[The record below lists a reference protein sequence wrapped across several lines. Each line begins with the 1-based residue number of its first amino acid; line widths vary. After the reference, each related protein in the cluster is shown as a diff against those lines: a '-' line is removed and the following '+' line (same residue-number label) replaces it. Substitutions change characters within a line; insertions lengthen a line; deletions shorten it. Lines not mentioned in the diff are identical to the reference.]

1 MPIIKA
7 YDSDI
12 KHDGSHSTCRWNDRL
27 KTIQTSYEE
36 FYCYPVSKE
45 FFLSE
50 NICNSIHG
58 TLQGIFWKFTDL
70 DKIVCNKKRR
80 GGGLSLGY
88 STVFFLNLS
97 TVKMIWSNFLNWF
110 LDWI

>member
-50 NICNSIHG
+50 NICNSTHS

-70 DKIVCNKKRR
+70 TKLYVIRKEGV
-80 GGGLSLGY
+80 G
-88 STVFFLNLS
+88 V
-97 TVKMIWSNFLNWF
+97 
-110 LDWI
+110 